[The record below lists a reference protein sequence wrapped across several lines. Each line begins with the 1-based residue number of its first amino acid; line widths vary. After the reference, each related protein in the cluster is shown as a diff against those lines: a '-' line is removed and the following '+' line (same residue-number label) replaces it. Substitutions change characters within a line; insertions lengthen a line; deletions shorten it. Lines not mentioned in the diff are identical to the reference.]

1 MARIGMV
8 TVGQAPRDD
17 LVPAMQEVFSHPAEV
32 LQAGALDGLSEAEI
46 RALGPEPGE
55 PGIAA
60 RLLDGT
66 ERLLSHAKIFPRVQ
80 GCVDRVRAGG
90 AEFVVILCGA
100 DWSGIRADVLV
111 VNPGRVFPA
120 VVAALG
126 AGRRLGVIKPSG
138 GQIEAARRQFADRAI
153 EAVVTAASPYT
164 GAQRLRDVRRAAE
177 ALKVAGVSLVWM
189 TCVGMDEPMRQV
201 VSEVTAVPV
210 VLARSLLARV
220 IDELLAAGRI
230 PAGAR
235 APLSRP

>member
-17 LVPAMQEVFSHPAEV
+17 LVPAMRDLFSRPAEIQ
-32 LQAGALDGLSEAEI
+32 QAGALDGLAEAEI
-46 RALGPEPGE
+46 HALGPEPGE

-80 GCVDRVRAGG
+80 RCVDRMRAGG

-100 DWSGIRADVLV
+100 DWSGIRSDRLV

-120 VVAALG
+120 VITALG
-126 AGRRLGVIKPSG
+126 AGQRLGVIKPSR
-138 GQIEAARRQFADRAI
+138 GQIEAARRQFADRGI

-164 GAQRLRDVRRAAE
+164 GAQRLADVRRAAE
-177 ALKVAGVSLVWM
+177 ELKAADVSLVWM

-201 VSEVTAVPV
+201 VSEVTQAPV

-230 PAGAR
+230 PAPAR
-235 APLSRP
+235 